1 MRRLGKVCV
10 CASSCAS
17 ACRSINGRRR
27 WCNGP
32 GCALGMERGPAST
45 RAFFSGLPCVASAC
59 SVFGIAAG
67 SPPSLDDG
75 DLLRPHRSEL
85 AAGSPPSLYDGDL
98 LRPHR
103 APYYLRACSLG
114 NLTEKCS
121 KTWMCPPF
129 FISSVWPPALQ
140 SSQH

>member
-1 MRRLGKVCV
+1 MRALLALSGGC
-10 CASSCAS
+10 
-17 ACRSINGRRR
+17 RRR
-27 WCNGP
+27 FRASG
-32 GCALGMERGPAST
+32 ALRALYSKFVWRGRKGQNA
-45 RAFFSGLPCVASAC
+45 RLEHFFSGLPCVASAC
-59 SVFGIAAG
+59 SVFGI
-67 SPPSLDDG
+67 
-75 DLLRPHRSEL
+75 

-129 FISSVWPPALQ
+129 FISSVWP
-140 SSQH
+140 